1 MNGFMAWSCIYANLV
16 VIEIIVS
23 GDERK
28 QMIEEEFV
36 FQKHSDTVVQ
46 DIQSVLPFDGELPEI
61 VQLIVFLSGAWTR
74 Q

>member
-1 MNGFMAWSCIYANLV
+1 M
-16 VIEIIVS
+16 S